1 MKSRMLIFMIILGFA
16 AIAIGWVYESSLRPG
31 EEKAD
36 MVIPDDIDYFLTDVH
51 YRTLNKDGKLDFE
64 FLTPRLEHYPHND
77 VSNIE
82 TPSME
87 IHRDLDPWQIDAIN
101 GEYRHAD
108 NLLQLTNQVVMLK
121 KGRSPMQVYS
131 ESIRFEPD
139 RDLVTSDSEIL
150 MVSPQARIRA
160 QRAEFDLA
168 RKIYRF
174 NKTRAVYQH
183 EDS

>member
-1 MKSRMLIFMIILGFA
+1 M
-16 AIAIGWVYESSLRPG
+16 
-31 EEKAD
+31 
-36 MVIPDDIDYFLTDVH
+36 
-51 YRTLNKDGKLDFE
+51 
-64 FLTPRLEHYPHND
+64 
-77 VSNIE
+77 
-82 TPSME
+82 
-87 IHRDLDPWQIDAIN
+87 QI
-101 GEYRHAD
+101 
-108 NLLQLTNQVVMLK
+108 
-121 KGRSPMQVYS
+121 YS